1 MGVREIV
8 LLGDPVLR
16 RKAEEV
22 EAFDDDLRALVDDL
36 FTSMAA
42 AEGAGLAAPQIGVSK
57 RVLVVDVRHVTGE
70 HARVALVNPR
80 VVDESPEEDKDAE
93 GCLSIPG
100 VSEVVRRPAR
110 VTIEGF
116 DPAGEPLRVDAD
128 GLYSR
133 ALQHEI
139 DHLDGILFVDHLSPL
154 KRRLLLQKYRKL
166 REEEG
171 AE

>member
-1 MGVREIV
+1 MGVRDIV

-36 FTSMAA
+36 FASMAV
-42 AEGAGLAAPQIGVSK
+42 AEGAGLAAPQIGVAK
-57 RVLVVDVRHVTGE
+57 RVLVVDVRHVTGD

-80 VVDESPEEDKDAE
+80 VVETSEEEDRDAE

-100 VSEVVRRPAR
+100 VSELVTRPAR
-110 VTIEGF
+110 VIVEGF
-116 DPAGEPLRVDAD
+116 DPAGEPIRVDAD

-133 ALQHEI
+133 ALQHEV
-139 DHLDGILFVDHLSPL
+139 DHLDGILFIDHLSPL
-154 KRRLLLQKYRKL
+154 KRRLLLKKYRKL